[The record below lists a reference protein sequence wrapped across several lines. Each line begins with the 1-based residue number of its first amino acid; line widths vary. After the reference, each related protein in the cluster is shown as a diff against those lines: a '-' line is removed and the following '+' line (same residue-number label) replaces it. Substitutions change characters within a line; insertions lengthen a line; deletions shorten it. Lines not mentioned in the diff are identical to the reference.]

1 MSRIRLVACRSL
13 FRHDCIQFRT
23 RVFKA
28 PFLFIPVAGIFRL
41 GHNSGIAVGI
51 NSGSVQVALQKSPI
65 TLNPMSWR
73 SPFLLPGLGV
83 FACLVALAVLL
94 AILSP
99 APPRVIVMATGAP
112 GSAYATFAEQY
123 RQVLFRYGVKVD
135 LRETAGAVDNVRLLS
150 DSGSGV
156 SVAFVQ
162 AGITNAEKAPELE
175 SLGTLFYEPVW
186 IFKRAG
192 VRANAADLRRISIGP
207 EGSGTRLLALELI
220 DAVGL
225 DTSRMTVLGLT
236 SKEAGAALLRGEI
249 DLVLMVAPWE
259 YETARQLLA
268 SPKVDPFP
276 FPRADAHVALRPYL
290 SKLVVPQGVADLA
303 NNRPPHDL
311 VLVAPKGSLVVRKD
325 LHPALQYL
333 LLEAASQIHSRPGIF
348 TRAGQF
354 PAAEPIDLP
363 LSEHARQFYHSGPPF
378 LQRYLPFWLAVFVA
392 RLLVLLIPILGVA
405 YPLFRLLQA
414 LYGWGMRRRIF
425 TLYGQLKFLEV
436 ALEARAS
443 ESSADDLRADLAKLE
458 DRANHMRVPIGFAH
472 MLYTLRVHIG
482 LVRAR
487 LEQR

>member
-1 MSRIRLVACRSL
+1 M
-13 FRHDCIQFRT
+13 
-23 RVFKA
+23 
-28 PFLFIPVAGIFRL
+28 PVAMR
-41 GHNSGIAVGI
+41 
-51 NSGSVQVALQKSPI
+51 KSPGNF
-65 TLNPMSWR
+65 NPMSWR

-83 FACLVALAVLL
+83 FACLVVLAVLL

-112 GSAYATFAEQY
+112 GSAYAVFGEQY
-123 RQVLFRYGVKVD
+123 RDVLARYGVKVE
-135 LRETAGAVDNVRLLS
+135 LLTTGGAVDNVGRLR
-150 DSGSGV
+150 DAGSGV

-162 AGITNAEKAPELE
+162 AGVTDAAQAPELE
-175 SLGTLFYEPVW
+175 SLGTLFYEPLW
-186 IFKRAG
+186 IFVRGDVPASAGALLKGKRF
-192 VRANAADLRRISIGP
+192 SIGP
-207 EGSGTRLLALELI
+207 EGSGTRKLALELI
-220 DAVGL
+220 TA
-225 DTSRMTVLGLT
+225 LGLEVSGST
-236 SKEAGAALLRGEI
+236 QLGLSAAESAAALLRGEI
-249 DLVLMVAPWE
+249 DVAVVVAPWDSDVV
-259 YETARQLLA
+259 RQLLA
-268 SPKVDPFP
+268 APNINAIP

-290 SKLVVPQGVADLA
+290 NKLVVPQGVADMK

-311 VLVAPKGSLVVRKD
+311 VLIAPKGSLVVRKD

-363 LSEHARQFYHSGPPF
+363 LSDQARQFYHSGPPF

-436 ALEARAS
+436 ALEARAH
-443 ESSADDLRADLAKLE
+443 ESPTDDLRADLAKLE

-472 MLYTLRVHIG
+472 MLYTLRIHIG

-487 LEQR
+487 LDRR